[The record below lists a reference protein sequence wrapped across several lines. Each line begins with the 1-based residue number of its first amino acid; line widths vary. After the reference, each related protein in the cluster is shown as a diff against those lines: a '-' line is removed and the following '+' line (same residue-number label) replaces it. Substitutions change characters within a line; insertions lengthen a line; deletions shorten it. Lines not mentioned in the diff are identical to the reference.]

1 MTRPL
6 TIALDV
12 MGGDN
17 APLAVIEGAH
27 RALHK
32 CEGLHYLLFGDEAS
46 VSPLLDKFPQ
56 VKMNS
61 TLLHTNVQVAAHDK
75 PSQALRQGR
84 NSSMRLAIDAV
95 ADSRADAVVSSGNTG
110 ALMAMG
116 KVVLRMLEG
125 IYRPAIIG
133 IMPTTKKDIALLDM
147 GANVE
152 CDAETLFQFAIMGDA
167 FARVVLGRSTPHI
180 GLLNVGSE
188 EMKGH
193 EEVKSAHQLLKG
205 ENIGINYHGFVEGT
219 DISSG
224 TVDVVVTDGF
234 TGNVALKTAE
244 GVAKM
249 ISRYFKQAFTA
260 SVFSKIGYMFARAQ
274 IEKVRKNLDPRRHNG
289 AMLIGLNGILVKSH
303 GSSDAL
309 GVSHAIQV
317 AYVLSKNN
325 INAQIQDEVRKSG
338 VIGLTEESAGS
349 I

>member
-1 MTRPL
+1 VSHPL

-17 APLAVIEGAH
+17 GPVAAIEGAN

-32 CEGLHYLLFGDEAS
+32 CEGLHYLLFGDEA
-46 VSPLLDKFPQ
+46 VITPLLEKFPD
-56 VKMNS
+56 VKQNS
-61 TLLHTNVQVAAHDK
+61 TLHHTVVQVASHDK

-84 NSSMRLAIDAV
+84 SSSMRLAIDAV
-95 ADSRADAVVSSGNTG
+95 SDGRAHAVVSSGNTG

-133 IMPTTKKDIALLDM
+133 IVPTMKGDVAFLDL

-167 FARVVLGRSTPHI
+167 FARVVLQREKPLI

-188 EMKGH
+188 DMKGH

-205 ENIGINYHGFVEGT
+205 DATGLNYYGFVEGT
-219 DISSG
+219 DITSG
-224 TVDVVVTDGF
+224 TVDVIVTDGF

-244 GVAKM
+244 GTAKM
-249 ISRYFKQAFTA
+249 LSKYFKQAFSA
-260 SVFSKIGYMFARAQ
+260 SIFSKIGYLFAKAQ
-274 IEKVRKNLDPRRHNG
+274 IDKVRKSLDPRRHNG

-303 GSSDAL
+303 GSADAL
-309 GVSHAIQV
+309 AMSHAIQV
-317 AYVLSKNN
+317 AFILGKHN
-325 INAQIQDEVRKSG
+325 INAQIQDEIRKSG
-338 VIGLTEESAGS
+338 VIVLTEESAGS

>member
-1 MTRPL
+1 MSRPL

-12 MGGDN
+12 MGGDH
-17 APLAVIEGAH
+17 APHAVIKGASF
-27 RALHK
+27 ALHK
-32 CEGLHYLLFGDEAS
+32 CEGLHFLLYGKES
-46 VSPLLDKFPQ
+46 SITPLLDKYPD
-56 VKMNS
+56 VKRCS
-61 TLLHTNVQVAAHDK
+61 TLHHTDSVVAAHDK

-95 ADSRADAVVSSGNTG
+95 SNGQANAVVSSGNTG

-125 IYRPAIIG
+125 IYRPAIIA
-133 IMPTTKKDIALLDM
+133 ILPTMQKDVAFLDL

-167 FARVVLGRSTPHI
+167 FARVVLRRDRPRI

-193 EEVKSAHQLLKG
+193 EEVKAAHQLLKG
-205 ENIGINYHGFVEGT
+205 EGTGIDYHGFVEGN
-219 DISSG
+219 DITTG
-224 TVDVVVTDGF
+224 VVDVVVTDGF

-244 GVAKM
+244 GAAKM
-249 ISRYFKQAFTA
+249 ITHYFKQAFGATL
-260 SVFSKIGYMFARAQ
+260 FSQIGYMFAKHQ
-274 IEKVRKNLDPRRHNG
+274 IDKVRKNLDPRRHNG

-317 AYVLSKNN
+317 AYTLSKYN
-325 INAQIQDEVRKSG
+325 INAQIQDEIRKSG
-338 VIGLTEESAGS
+338 VIGLTEESAGTL
-349 I
+349 